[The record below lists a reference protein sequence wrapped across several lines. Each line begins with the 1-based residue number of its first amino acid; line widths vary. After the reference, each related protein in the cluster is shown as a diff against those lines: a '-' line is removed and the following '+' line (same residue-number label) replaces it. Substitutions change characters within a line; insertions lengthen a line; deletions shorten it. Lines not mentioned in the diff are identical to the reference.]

1 MRKTLQ
7 DAYNT
12 IMSTHE
18 MYSNHKNRWNFLLE
32 SYIGGDEYRKAGHL
46 TRYSMETNEGYSA
59 RLAATPLDNH
69 CRSVISTYVSFLFR
83 QDPYREF
90 GSIEN
95 NLNLEPFLKDAD
107 LDGRSLESF
116 MKDVAIWSAVFG
128 HCWVIVA
135 KPNVNAGTRA
145 GELEQGVRPYLNL
158 LTPLTVTNWEW
169 RRQASGA
176 YTLDYIKYVED
187 VNDTRSVVKEWT
199 LDTIKTSVVNH
210 ESRELEE
217 EYEEPNGLGL
227 IPAVIAYST
236 RSPVRGFGST
246 QVGDIADHQKKIYN
260 EYSEIEQSIRLNGH
274 PTLVKTAEVEASA
287 GAGSIALM
295 PENMDPGLK
304 PYHLSVS
311 TDIAQIYQSI
321 ASSVE
326 AIDKMANT
334 GAVRATE
341 SRTMSGV
348 AMETEFQ
355 LLNAK
360 LAEIADN
367 LELAE
372 EQIWRLW
379 CLYEGTAWDGEIEY
393 PGSFN
398 IKDTSNDLEQLKL
411 AVEVATDPL
420 VQQHANHEILEIL
433 DVDREELMLE
443 YEEEYQPHVMTDPVS
458 GVAVTVTTQEQHEKL
473 TQLGWTHN
481 E

>member
-12 IMSTHE
+12 IVSTHE
-18 MYSNHKNRWNFLLE
+18 MYTNHKNRWNFLLE

-59 RLAATPLDNH
+59 RLTATPLDNH
-69 CRSVISTYVSFLFR
+69 CRSVIATYTSFLFR
-83 QDPYREF
+83 NEPYREF
-90 GSIEN
+90 ASLEN
-95 NLNLEPFLKDAD
+95 NLNLEAFLKDAD
-107 LDGRSLESF
+107 LDGRSLNAF
-116 MKDVAIWSAVFG
+116 MKDVAIWSSVFG
-128 HCWVIVA
+128 HCWIIVA

-145 GELEQGVRPYLNL
+145 EELGQGIRPYLNL
-158 LTPLTVTNWEW
+158 LTPLTVTDWEW
-169 RRQASGA
+169 KREASGA
-176 YTLDYIKYVED
+176 YTLSYLKYVED
-187 VNDTRSVVKEWT
+187 VNDTRSVIKEWT
-199 LDTIKTSVVNH
+199 LKEIKTSTINH

-217 EYEEPNGLGL
+217 EYTEPNGLGE
-227 IPAVIAYST
+227 IPAVIAYSS
-236 RSPVRGFGST
+236 RSPVRGFGAS
-246 QVGDIADHQKKIYN
+246 QIGDIADHQKKIYN

-295 PENMDPGLK
+295 PDNMDPGLK

-311 TDIAQIYQSI
+311 TDIGQIYQSI
-321 ASSVE
+321 ESSVN

-341 SRTMSGV
+341 ARTMSGV

-360 LAEIADN
+360 LAEIADH

-372 EQIWRLW
+372 EQMWRIW
-379 CLYEGTAWDGEIEY
+379 CLYEGTAWDGEVDY

-411 AVEVATDPL
+411 AVETATDPM
-420 VQQHANHEILEIL
+420 VQQYANKEILEIF
-433 DVDREELMLE
+433 DVDVDEL
-443 YEEEYQPHVMTDPVS
+443 EEEYQAHVMIDPVT
-458 GVAVTVTTQEQHEKL
+458 GTEIMVTTLEQHEKL
-473 TQLGWTHN
+473 MALGWQHN